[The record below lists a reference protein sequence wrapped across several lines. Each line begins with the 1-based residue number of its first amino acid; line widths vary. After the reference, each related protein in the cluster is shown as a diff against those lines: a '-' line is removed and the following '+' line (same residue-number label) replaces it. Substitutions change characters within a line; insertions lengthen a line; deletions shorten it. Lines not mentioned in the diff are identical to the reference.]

1 MINEKMV
8 YSEVYEFLNT
18 LPSKEKNKIPMNIQN
33 VFKYFKDDT
42 YTKIIKKDIP
52 ISEQNLKKETLDII
66 AMLNID
72 YLCNSELEKEF
83 YKKVYENNEIEYQNR
98 INLNNIFNN
107 KHRKE
112 NNFEETQMIEY
123 KKENFFK
130 RIIRKITNI
139 FKLK

>member
-1 MINEKMV
+1 MINEKIV
-8 YSEVYEFLNT
+8 YSEVYELLET
-18 LPSKEKNKIPMNIQN
+18 LPSKEKNKIPINIQN

-72 YLCNSELEKEF
+72 YLCNSEFEKEF
-83 YKKVYENNEIEYQNR
+83 YKKVYENNEMEYQNK
-98 INLNNIFNN
+98 INLNNIFN
-107 KHRKE
+107 KYKKE
-112 NNFEETQMIEY
+112 NNYEDTQIIEY

-130 RIIRKITNI
+130 RIIKKITNI
-139 FKLK
+139 FKVK

>member
-1 MINEKMV
+1 MVNEKMV

-18 LPSKEKNKIPMNIQN
+18 LPSKEKNKIPINIQN

-42 YTKIIKKDIP
+42 YTKSIKKDIP

-98 INLNNIFNN
+98 INLNDIFKN
-107 KHRKE
+107 KHKTE
-112 NNFEETQMIEY
+112 NDFEETQIIEY
-123 KKENFFK
+123 KKDNLFK
-130 RIIRKITNI
+130 RIIKKIINI
-139 FKLK
+139 FKVK